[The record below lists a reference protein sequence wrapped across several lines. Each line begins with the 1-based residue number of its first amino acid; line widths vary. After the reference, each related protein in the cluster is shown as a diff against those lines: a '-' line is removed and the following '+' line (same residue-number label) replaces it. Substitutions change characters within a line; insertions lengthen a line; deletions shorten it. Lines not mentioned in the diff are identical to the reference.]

1 MKKYFRLWLVL
12 SARSFETFFV
22 SRIGAALF
30 LTGKILRFIFY
41 LGFLVLLVSKTK
53 LLAGY
58 NLWQVV
64 LFYLTFNFI
73 DSVTQMFFRDV
84 YRFRQQIIT
93 GNFDL
98 LLVKPVNSL
107 FRVLFGGTDFLDF
120 ITLFPFV
127 IFLVY
132 AIAHLSHVTPFG
144 IVAYIILLANAFVIA
159 LSFHIMVMGLA
170 ILTQEIDHA
179 IMIYRDFTGMG
190 KLPVDI
196 YREPLRSAVTFII
209 PVGVMMTFPVKSLVG
224 LLSLWGIM
232 AAILIGLIFF
242 LGSVV
247 FWRYA
252 LSQYTSASS

>member
-1 MKKYFRLWLVL
+1 M
-12 SARSFETFFV
+12 
-22 SRIGAALF
+22 GAALF
-30 LTGKILRFIFY
+30 LLGKILRFLFF
-41 LGFLVLLVSKTK
+41 LGFLVLLVSRTK

-58 NLWQVV
+58 NIWQVI

-73 DSVTQMFFRDV
+73 DSVTQMLFRDV

-127 IFLVY
+127 IFLIFAVSRLSGVTLLG
-132 AIAHLSHVTPFG
+132 IA
-144 IVAYIILLANAFVIA
+144 AYIVLLSNAFMIA
-159 LSFHIMVMGLA
+159 LSFHIMVMALA

-196 YREPLRSAVTFII
+196 YREPLRSLVTFVI
-209 PVGVMMTFPVKSLVG
+209 PVGIMMTFPVKVLLG
-224 LLSLWGIM
+224 LLSVWAVA
-232 AAILIGLIFF
+232 AAILIGTILFS
-242 LGSVV
+242 GSII
-247 FWRYA
+247 FWRHA
-252 LSQYTSASS
+252 LNQYTSASS